1 MEDALKARVRG
12 HFTGAGD
19 RSSVLGTLC
28 RQLVDEQ
35 RESWPEYRG
44 ACESLGDT
52 RERELSCSGF
62 SVRLIYNPGRSIN
75 TLAAVTPEEISER
88 PCFLCTD
95 NLPAGQKTLLYRDD
109 FLILA
114 NPRPVVPF
122 HLTVAHRTHRPQSLY
137 ESIDSFLL
145 LTKDIAPDFTT
156 LYNGPRCG
164 ASAPDHLHFQAVP
177 SGCLPVENELLARE
191 KFSVVNKTDHTTV
204 SSGRGLGR
212 EIILIDGRNA
222 GDVSH
227 AFREVIGTYRSEPDP
242 DDEPMVNVIGH
253 YMNNNFIL
261 ALFPR
266 RAHRPAA
273 FFREDDQRIMVSPA
287 VMEMGGIIVTPSETD
302 FHRLNAETI
311 ESIYREV
318 SLMENSKE

>member
-1 MEDALKARVRG
+1 MEDTLKARVRAS
-12 HFTGAGD
+12 FTAAGD
-19 RSSVLGTLC
+19 GASVLGMLC
-28 RQLVDEQ
+28 RQLLDEQ
-35 RESWPEYRG
+35 RESWPEYGG

-52 RERELSCSGF
+52 REREIACSGF

-88 PCFLCTD
+88 PCFLCAD
-95 NLPAGQKTLLYRDD
+95 NLPAGQTAVLYRDD

-122 HLTVAHRTHRPQSLY
+122 HLTVAHRAHRPQSLY
-137 ESIDSFLL
+137 ESIDNFLL

-177 SGCLPVENELLARE
+177 SGCMPVENELLARE
-191 KFSVVNKTDHTTV
+191 KFFVVNGTDHATV

-212 EIILIDGRNA
+212 GITLVEGRNA

-227 AFREVIGTYRSEPDP
+227 AFRELIHTYRSETDR
-242 DDEPMVNVIGH
+242 DDEPMINVIGL
-253 YMNNNFIL
+253 YMNSNFTL
-261 ALFPR
+261 AVFPR

-273 FFREDDQRIMVSPA
+273 FFRQNDQRIMVSPA
-287 VMEMGGIIVTPSETD
+287 VMEMGGIIVTPSESD
-302 FHRLNAETI
+302 FDRLDSETI
-311 ESIYREV
+311 EAIYREV
-318 SLMENSKE
+318 SLTANG

>member
-1 MEDALKARVRG
+1 MKDALQARVRA
-12 HFTGAGD
+12 HFTGTGNAP
-19 RSSVLGTLC
+19 SILGTHC

-35 RESWPEYRG
+35 RASWPEYRG
-44 ACESLGDT
+44 ACASLGDT
-52 RERELSCSGF
+52 RERDIECSGF
-62 SVRLIYNPGRSIN
+62 SVRLMYNPGRSVN

-95 NLPAGQKTLLYRDD
+95 NLPAEQKTVLYGDD
-109 FLILA
+109 YLILA

-122 HLTVAHRTHRPQSLY
+122 HLTVAHRVHRPQSLY

-145 LTKDIAPDFTT
+145 LTRDIAPDFTT

-177 SGCLPVENELLARE
+177 SGSMPVENELLARE
-191 KFSVVNKTDHTTV
+191 KFSVVNGTGHTTV

-212 EIILIDGRNA
+212 GVILIEGRNA

-227 AFREVIGTYRSEPDP
+227 AFRKLTDIYRSEPDR
-242 DDEPMVNVIGH
+242 DEEPMINVIGH
-253 YMNNNFIL
+253 YMNSNYIL
-261 ALFPR
+261 AVFPR

-273 FFREDDQRIMVSPA
+273 FYREGDQRISVSPA
-287 VMEMGGIIVTPSETD
+287 VMEMGGVIVTPSETD
-302 FHRLNAETI
+302 FHRLDAETI
-311 ESIYREV
+311 EAIYREV
-318 SLMENSKE
+318 SLLP